1 MKWVGLIV
9 TVIVGGLA
17 VYYIF
22 FGNEPSTY
30 TPVGTA
36 NAFVKAALAN
46 DMETVKNL
54 CEASA
59 VQSTQATAKQV
70 SSMVTSA
77 WEVSFS
83 PMNADPPREGAIAQ
97 FKGSL
102 LTIEFIKKGDAWK
115 IVSINLSSI

>member
-1 MKWVGLIV
+1 MKWISLIV

-22 FGNEPSTY
+22 FGNEASTY

-36 NAFVKAALAN
+36 NAFVKAALAD
-46 DMETVKNL
+46 DMEAVKNL

-59 VQSTQATAKQV
+59 VQSAQATAKQV
-70 SSMVTSA
+70 HSMVESA

-83 PMNADPPREGAIAQ
+83 PMKANPPREGAVAQ
-97 FKGSL
+97 LKGSL
-102 LTIEFIKKGDAWK
+102 LSIEFIKKGDAWK
-115 IVSINLSSI
+115 IVTINLSGI